1 MAAQS
6 LILETRSVPAEPD
19 SCADLRLELRL
30 EENAVALWI
39 ASLPAMG
46 NLEPWTKH
54 LDAEERERASR
65 FRFDVDRRRNLCGR
79 GVLRVLAG
87 KYLGADPAGLRFRT
101 SEAGKPELVA
111 TNPAGLRFNVSHSG
125 DYILVGFVWGRA
137 IGVDVE
143 LIRPDI
149 EPEKMAKRFFS
160 AKEQQDLA
168 SLSLADRIPAFFRC
182 WTRKEAYVKATGEGL
197 GLPLSQ
203 FDVSFLPGEPAA
215 LLEARPDPL
224 EASRW
229 WMQDVDLG
237 PDHAA
242 AVIVATS

>member
-1 MAAQS
+1 MPTQS
-6 LILETRSVPAEPD
+6 LVLETRPVPAEPD
-19 SCADLRLELRL
+19 SCADLRLE
-30 EENAVALWI
+30 ENAVAIWI
-39 ASLPAMG
+39 ASLPALG

-54 LDAEERERASR
+54 LNPEERERASR
-65 FRFDVDRRRNLCGR
+65 FRFEVDRRRNLCGR

-87 KYLGADPAGLRFRT
+87 KYLGVEPASLRFRT

-111 TNPAGLRFNVSHSG
+111 PNPARLRLNVSHSG
-125 DYILVGFVWGRA
+125 DYVLVGFVWGRA

-149 EPEKMAKRFFS
+149 EPEEIAKRFFS

-168 SLSLADRIPAFFRC
+168 SLAPADRISAFFRC

-229 WMQDVDLG
+229 WMQGIEVG

-242 AVIVATS
+242 AVIVATSP